1 MPKTWQPD
9 VDLKEL
15 DVKLP
20 TPQPPASDVF
30 LKSLLQR
37 KYEKFPEAI
46 KLQCEMHGVYSM
58 PDLWRAKAVTVLFL
72 TKFKRRMTLMKLRL
86 LMKFVS
92 TACISKEER
101 SSRVS

>member
-15 DVKLP
+15 NVKLP

-58 PDLWRAKAVTVLFL
+58 PDLWRAKAVTVLF
-72 TKFKRRMTLMKLRL
+72 
-86 LMKFVS
+86 
-92 TACISKEER
+92 
-101 SSRVS
+101 